1 MPTKK
6 PASKKPATKKV
17 PAKKVPAKKVPAKK
31 AVAKKVAAK
40 TSSAKKPVATK
51 TPAKKVAVKKVAA
64 KTSSAKKPVA
74 TKTPA
79 KKVAA
84 KKVPAKSPV
93 KVVGKKATGQKT
105 ATPKTATPKTAAV
118 SGAKKITTAKG
129 AAAKGAT
136 PKVATVSPAPSKAPI
151 KPVKAAVEKKAP
163 VKAAPKKAVF
173 VKPPVPGKKAVS
185 KDGIVANKD
194 FDLAFLRARRTQL
207 VELRDQYLGQVA
219 ALDRER
225 ELLIEASGM
234 GDDQFDEDG
243 GEGDTLAVERERA
256 KLLSDQDRQ
265 IVLDIE
271 AALTRIETGDY
282 GYSIVSTKPIPRER
296 LEFIPWAVELVSERV
311 GGIGQR

>member
-6 PASKKPATKKV
+6 PTKK
-17 PAKKVPAKKVPAKK
+17 A
-31 AVAKKVAAK
+31 
-40 TSSAKKPVATK
+40 
-51 TPAKKVAVKKVAA
+51 
-64 KTSSAKKPVA
+64 
-74 TKTPA
+74 PA

-84 KKVPAKSPV
+84 KKPAKAPAKKVAAKVAAKAPAKKVAAKTPAKKSAKAPAKKVVAKVPAK
-93 KVVGKKATGQKT
+93 KVAAKKPAK
-105 ATPKTATPKTAAV
+105 AP
-118 SGAKKITTAKG
+118 AKKIAAKVAAKAPAKKVAAKVVAKAPAKKVVAKVPAKTVVTTGKVSG
-129 AAAKGAT
+129 KVAAAAVK
-136 PKVATVSPAPSKAPI
+136 SSAPMA
-151 KPVKAAVEKKAP
+151 EKKAP
-163 VKAAPKKAVF
+163 AKAAPKKPVF

-185 KDGIVANKD
+185 RDGIVANKD
-194 FDLAFLRARRTQL
+194 FDLAFLRARRAQL

-256 KLLSDQDRQ
+256 KMLSDQDRQ
-265 IVLDIE
+265 IVADIE

-282 GYSIVSTKPIPRER
+282 GYSVISTKPIPRER
-296 LEFIPWAVELVSERV
+296 LEFIPWATELVSERV

>member
-6 PASKKPATKKV
+6 PA
-17 PAKKVPAKKVPAKK
+17 KK
-31 AVAKKVAAK
+31 A
-40 TSSAKKPVATK
+40 
-51 TPAKKVAVKKVAA
+51 
-64 KTSSAKKPVA
+64 
-74 TKTPA
+74 PA

-84 KKVPAKSPV
+84 KAPAK
-93 KVVGKKATGQKT
+93 
-105 ATPKTATPKTAAV
+105 KTAAKAP
-118 SGAKKITTAKG
+118 AKKV
-129 AAAKGAT
+129 AAKAPAKKT
-136 PKVATVSPAPSKAPI
+136 AAKAPAKAPAKKVAAKAPAKKTAAPASGKVAAKPI
-151 KPVKAAVEKKAP
+151 VAKAPVKKAVEKKAP
-163 VKAAPKKAVF
+163 PKRPVF

-185 KDGIVANKD
+185 KDGIISNKD
-194 FDLAFLRARRTQL
+194 FDLTFLRARRAQL

-265 IVLDIE
+265 IVADIE
-271 AALTRIETGDY
+271 AALARIESGDY
-282 GYSIVSTKPIPRER
+282 GYSVISTKPIPRER
-296 LEFIPWAVELVSERV
+296 LEFIPWATELVTERV